1 MRFLQRRIGTGTQS
15 LLVRAEYLCRDSS
28 DLFFSSDG
36 YYQLCRDYSSDA
48 GCFVWFS
55 QSLVLNK
62 PTTYVVVQAVDRPK
76 TLIYDCATA
85 STAML
90 LRPFVIDAFLLD
102 DSVQRMS
109 DAVLQP
115 RYHFLQDVRI
125 PLRYNAA
132 THN

>member
-1 MRFLQRRIGTGTQS
+1 MHFLRGRIGMGMQS
-15 LLVRAEYLCRDSS
+15 LLVCAQYLSYHLPC
-28 DLFFSSDG
+28 LLLSSDG

-48 GCFVWFS
+48 GSFVWFS

-62 PTTYVVVQAVDRPK
+62 PTTYVIVQAVDRPK

-109 DAVLQP
+109 DAMLQP
-115 RYHFLQDVRI
+115 RYQFLEDVSI
-125 PLRYNAA
+125 LS
-132 THN
+132 

>member
-1 MRFLQRRIGTGTQS
+1 MERQS
-15 LLVRAEYLCRDSS
+15 LLVCTQHLSYHLPC
-28 DLFFSSDG
+28 LLLSSDG
-36 YYQLCRDYSSDA
+36 YYQLCKDYSSDA
-48 GCFVWFS
+48 GSFVWFS
-55 QSLVLNK
+55 QSLVPNK

-109 DAVLQP
+109 DAMLHP
-115 RYHFLQDVRI
+115 RYQFLEDVSI
-125 PLRYNAA
+125 LS
-132 THN
+132 

>member
-1 MRFLQRRIGTGTQS
+1 MVITNYVEIIHRMQDVLCGFL
-15 LLVRAEYLCRDSS
+15 D
-28 DLFFSSDG
+28 
-36 YYQLCRDYSSDA
+36 
-48 GCFVWFS
+48 

-62 PTTYVVVQAVDRPK
+62 PTTYVIVQAVDRPK
-76 TLIYDCATA
+76 ALIYDCATA
-85 STAML
+85 SAAML

-115 RYHFLQDVRI
+115 RYQFLQDVRI
-125 PLRYNAA
+125 PLRCNAA

>member
-1 MRFLQRRIGTGTQS
+1 MHFLRGRIGMGKQS
-15 LLVRAEYLCRDSS
+15 LLVCAQHLSC
-28 DLFFSSDG
+28 DLPGLLLSSDG

-48 GCFVWFS
+48 GSFVWFS

-109 DAVLQP
+109 DAMLQP
-115 RYHFLQDVRI
+115 RYQFLEDVSI
-125 PLRYNAA
+125 LS
-132 THN
+132 